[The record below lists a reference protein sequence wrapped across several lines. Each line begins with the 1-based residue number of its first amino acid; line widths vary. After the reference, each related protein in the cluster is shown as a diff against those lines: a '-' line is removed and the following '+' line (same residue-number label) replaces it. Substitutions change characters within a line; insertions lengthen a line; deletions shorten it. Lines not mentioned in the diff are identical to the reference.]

1 MKCII
6 QRKVNQAV
14 SRWEKTT
21 LSVELLLLLFVS
33 AFMQVQCRHDGLN
46 VSNLKQVCFDTQIA
60 PIFINNCG
68 SCHSASRSKG
78 GFSFVDYN
86 SILQSVTP
94 YNAEKSTAYQ
104 AITGKAFKQLMPP
117 GIPLSE
123 NDRILIRVWID
134 QGALNTTCTATG
146 GNGNTGGT
154 TGGTTP
160 PSGGSGNPVC
170 FQRDILPVLLSSCG
184 TTGCHNQTSAR
195 EGYVITSYASV
206 MSNMVVAGS
215 PGSSRL
221 YTAVANNNM
230 PPSSYTKLTT
240 AEKDSIYN
248 WIKDGALNSTCS
260 SSCDTTTV
268 TYSNQ
273 ITAIMTANCISCHSG
288 SSAQKGILLDSY
300 ANVKANMDNGNILS
314 AVQGITLQMPPGGQ
328 ITNCEMRQ
336 LEIWKA
342 TGETQ
347 N

>member
-1 MKCII
+1 MRFTR
-6 QRKVNQAV
+6 RKLNLYVLR
-14 SRWEKTT
+14 SRKTIWT
-21 LSVELLLLLFVS
+21 FMELLSLLIIL
-33 AFMQVQCRHDGLN
+33 ALIQVQCRHDGLN
-46 VSNLKQVCFDTQIA
+46 VATLKPVCFDTQIA

-68 SCHSASRSKG
+68 SCHSSSRSRG
-78 GFSFVDYN
+78 GYSFVDYT

-134 QGALNTTCTATG
+134 QGALKTTCTADTTG
-146 GNGNTGGT
+146 KSG

-160 PSGGSGNPVC
+160 PSGGTGSLVC

-184 TTGCHNQTSAR
+184 TTGCHNQTTAK
-195 EGYVITSYASV
+195 EGYIITSYASV

-215 PGSSRL
+215 PNSSRL

-230 PPSSYTKLTT
+230 PPSSYAKLTT

-260 SSCDTTTV
+260 SSCDTTGTV

-273 ITAIMTANCISCHSG
+273 IVAIMTANCVSCHSG

-300 ANVKANMDNGNILS
+300 TNVKANMDNGNILS
-314 AVQGITLQMPPGGQ
+314 AVRGITLQMPPGGLL
-328 ITNCEMRQ
+328 TNCEMRQ

-342 TGETQ
+342 TGEVQ